1 MSSSGQALRII
12 VLGSGTSVGVPM
24 VGCRCRVCTS
34 ADPRDKRMRPSVL
47 VQYGGRNVL
56 VDATPD
62 FRSQALR
69 AGIEHLDAIL
79 FTHGHADHLLGLDD
93 VRPINILRKVTIPVY
108 GSMETIKAINR
119 VFSYAF
125 DGVPRESSS
134 PRLDIHT
141 IDGEPFNLFGLRIT
155 PVPVWHGKM
164 PIYGYRFGN
173 AAYITDQSDIPAE
186 SMDKLRGLDVL
197 FLDALR
203 NRPHP
208 THSTVEQALGYVR
221 ELAPAR
227 TYFTHMCH
235 DLLHEEAERALP
247 PHVRLAYDTLEVTVR
262 GEAG

>member
-1 MSSSGQALRII
+1 MSSREPLRII

-34 ADPRDKRMRPSVL
+34 EDPRDKRMRPSIL
-47 VQYGGRNVL
+47 VQYGGRTVL

-69 AGIEHLDAIL
+69 AGIEHLDAVL

-108 GSMETIKAINR
+108 ASAETVAAIQR

-125 DGVPRESSS
+125 DGKVKESSS
-134 PRLDIHT
+134 PLVDMHT
-141 IDGEPFNLFGLRIT
+141 LDGEPFDLFGLEVT
-155 PVPVWHGKM
+155 PIPVWHGKM

-173 AAYITDQSDIPAE
+173 AAYITDQSDIPPE
-186 SMDKLRGLDVL
+186 SMEKLRGLDVL

-203 NRPHP
+203 HRPHA
-208 THSTVEQALGYVR
+208 THSTVEQALGFVGKIS
-221 ELAPAR
+221 ASS
-227 TYFTHMCH
+227 YFTHMCH
-235 DLLHEEAERALP
+235 DLLHEEAERTLP
-247 PHVRLAYDTLEVTVR
+247 AHVRLAYDTLEINVG
-262 GEAG
+262 GEAD